1 MLAIREAWR
10 SSSRAPLLSALSI
23 CTIAFSLFA
32 FGLFGLLA
40 LNIRESLLL
49 LEERVQIRVFLDD
62 EVTTAQAMDLM
73 DDVRLMPEVSE
84 VVYVSQAEALQRA
97 REQMGEF
104 RDVFESDFL
113 PSSLNVS
120 LQEGMRDPVTVQR
133 VAARLSAE
141 RGVEDAFY
149 GEEMVAQI
157 FRLRNIAAAIGIALG
172 TLFAFIAVMI
182 IAATIRMSVLARA
195 NEIGIMRLVGAT
207 DWFIRKPFLLDGV
220 VKGLLGG
227 GLALLL
233 SWAVHSAVN
242 RIYESTFFDWRMAAA
257 GVAAG
262 GLLGLLGSMLSVGR
276 QLRRI

>member
-10 SSSRAPLLSALSI
+10 SSRRAPLLSALSI

-49 LEERVQIRVFLDD
+49 LEDRVEIRVFLED

-73 DDVRLMPEVSE
+73 DVVRLMPEVSE
-84 VVYVSQAEALQRA
+84 VVYVSRAEALARA

-113 PSSLNVS
+113 PASLNVS
-120 LQEGMRDPVTVQR
+120 LQQGMHDPATVER
-133 VAARLSAE
+133 VANRLGAE
-141 RGVEDAFY
+141 RGVEDALY

-172 TLFAFIAVMI
+172 ALFALIAIMI
-182 IAATIRMSVLARA
+182 IGATIRMSVLARER
-195 NEIGIMRLVGAT
+195 EIGIMRLVGAT
-207 DWFIRKPFLLDGV
+207 DWFIRRPFLLDGII
-220 VKGLLGG
+220 KGLLGG

-233 SWAVHSAVN
+233 SWAVHNAVN
-242 RIYESTFFDWRMAAA
+242 RIYETTFFDWQMAVA
-257 GVAAG
+257 GVVAG
-262 GLLGLLGSMLSVGR
+262 GLLGLIGSMLSVGR